1 MSKIYVIHENGLWLD
16 NLRDAFASL
25 GLPYE
30 EWDLAE
36 GTFDLSASP
45 PEGVF
50 YNRMSASSHTR
61 GHRYSAELTSVVL
74 NWLESHSMRVINNNR
89 ALQLEINKGAQ
100 LSALHAGGVPTPRSI
115 AVMGQGQLIQAADT
129 LGRFPLIIKP
139 NRGGTG
145 DGVHLMA
152 SKSELE
158 QHIKS
163 ATYQVPIDGI
173 SLLQEYIYAPNQEI
187 IRTEFIGGKFMY
199 AVRVDTRDGFELCPA
214 DACQVEGGEERGIEK
229 FQILPPPQQPSV
241 ELLDKCEKVL
251 AANGIEVAAIEFVY
265 NAAGQPFAYDLNT
278 NTNYND
284 YAEQQVGI
292 FGMQRLAHF
301 LGQELSRLKNRVYV
315 QHEDKIRLAG

>member
-1 MSKIYVIHENGLWLD
+1 LSKIYVIHENGLWLG
-16 NLRDAFASL
+16 NLRDAFANL

-30 EWDLAE
+30 EWDLTE

-45 PEGVF
+45 PKGVF

-74 NWLESHSMRVINNNR
+74 NWLDSHSRRVINNSR

-100 LSALHAGGVPTPRSI
+100 LSAFRAGGVPTPRSI
-115 AVMGQGQLIQAADT
+115 AVMGQEQIIQAADT
-129 LGRFPLIIKP
+129 LGCFPFIIKP

-152 SKSELE
+152 SKSELD

-163 ATYQVPIDGI
+163 AIYQAPIDGI
-173 SLLQEYIYAPNQEI
+173 SLLQEYIYSPNQEI

-199 AVRVDTRDGFELCPA
+199 AVRVDARDGFELCPA
-214 DACQVEGGEERGIEK
+214 DVCQVEGAEESGIEK
-229 FQILPPPQQPSV
+229 FRILPPSQQPSA
-241 ELLDKCEKVL
+241 ELLDKCEGVL
-251 AANGIEVAAIEFVY
+251 AANDIEVAAIEFVY
-265 NAAGQPFAYDLNT
+265 NASGQPFAYDLNT

-284 YAEQQVGI
+284 DVEQQMEI
-292 FGMQRLAHF
+292 FGMQRLAYF